1 MERVSQQEAQNP
13 LPTIT
18 VPRRSLLVLSG
29 PAGAG
34 KSTFARKIIDQHRHK
49 GFRPTMIISSD
60 SCRALVCDDETNQQ
74 VNRDTFD
81 LFHFIINKRMY
92 QNRFTIA
99 DSTALQ
105 ADARHRL
112 LELAQRHHY
121 HACLFIFNIP
131 LEICQQRDRNRRRL
145 VGEQVIAYHI
155 GLLQQLLL
163 NAPNEPWDQ
172 IHIFGERDWNTQIQI
187 GPEARP

>member
-60 SCRALVCDDETNQQ
+60 SCRALVCDDEGDPG
-74 VNRDTFD
+74 R
-81 LFHFIINKRMY
+81 
-92 QNRFTIA
+92 
-99 DSTALQ
+99 
-105 ADARHRL
+105 
-112 LELAQRHHY
+112 
-121 HACLFIFNIP
+121 C
-131 LEICQQRDRNRRRL
+131 
-145 VGEQVIAYHI
+145 
-155 GLLQQLLL
+155 
-163 NAPNEPWDQ
+163 
-172 IHIFGERDWNTQIQI
+172 
-187 GPEARP
+187 